1 MGHRFG
7 VTVPQDAHSHCRTV
21 FDVDCRKCPRL
32 ASHLDD
38 IRRRYPTYYTLPV
51 PAFGASRPR
60 LFIVGLAPGLHGA
73 NRTGRAFTGDS
84 AGELLYRTLFHTG
97 FCNQPVSANAHD
109 TLVLFSCRISNALKC
124 LPPHNKPTGNEIRNC
139 NIYLRNELA
148 QLTAGGVIVALGGV
162 AHRAVIKALNLKLG
176 TRPFGH
182 GNEYELDNGRYLLDS
197 YHCSRYNTRT
207 GRLTE
212 SMFRGVFERVKALVG
227 QPQNSNHG

>member
-1 MGHRFG
+1 MGRRLG
-7 VTVPQDAHSHCRTV
+7 VRVPQDAHTRCRTV
-21 FDVDCRKCPRL
+21 FDVNCRRCPRL

-38 IRRRYPTYYTLPV
+38 IRRRYPTYHALPV
-51 PAFGASRPR
+51 PAFGAHRPR

-84 AGELLYRTLFHTG
+84 AGELLYRTLFDTG

-124 LPPHNKPTGNEIRNC
+124 LPPQNKPTGSEIWNC

-148 QLTAGGVIVALGGV
+148 QLAAGGVIVALGGV
-162 AHRAVIKALNLKLG
+162 AHRAVLQALSLKLS

-182 GNEYELDNGRYLLDS
+182 GNEYELGNGRYLLDS

-212 SMFRGVFERVKALVG
+212 SMFRGVFERVKTLVG
-227 QPQNSNHG
+227 QPQESNHG